1 MHHLILLLYSPS
13 VTPSTLVSPPL
24 PSSHLACLQT
34 DDRDIAEMMIS
45 MHADNPELGPGS
57 FSHIGS
63 NPFINPNRYGT
74 YQSSLNNRDDPYQR
88 DSVTL
93 LEDGRDDTSAWAK
106 KFNSAGASAHT
117 QVTFLLDLKFF

>member
-1 MHHLILLLYSPS
+1 
-13 VTPSTLVSPPL
+13 
-24 PSSHLACLQT
+24 
-34 DDRDIAEMMIS
+34 MMIS

-63 NPFINPNRYGT
+63 NPFINPSRYGT
-74 YQSSLNNRDDPYQR
+74 YQSSLNNRDDPYRR

-117 QVTFLLDLKFF
+117 QVIFLLDLKSFKSIETSGLRVSLLCCFLFDSVLLRRI